1 MQKEHSAIID
11 IVKHDVVNRISMS
24 GNAFPNKD
32 PTLDN
37 CATSVNIIK
46 ERKAMPVIIPAV
58 WP

>member
-1 MQKEHSAIID
+1 VQKEHSAIID
-11 IVKHDVVNRISMS
+11 IVKHAVVNRTSMS
-24 GNAFPNKD
+24 GNAFPTKD

-46 ERKAMPVIIPAV
+46 ERKAMPVIMPAV